1 MDSNEDYDTPI
12 PEVWELF
19 LRLISDNDS
28 EHKFLSKIVAKQIS
42 KIINNIKNIYEE
54 NQIVTIDPIQEVKKE
69 LEVSRLKFYYE
80 DCFLRAFCK
89 INNNF
94 KNTLNITFETNRII

>member
-19 LRLISDNDS
+19 LRLISDNDT
-28 EHKFLSKIVAKQIS
+28 EYKFLSKIVAKQTS
-42 KIINNIKNIYEE
+42 KIINNIKSIYEE
-54 NQIVTIDPIQEVKKE
+54 NQIVPSDPNKEVKEE

-89 INNNF
+89 INNNL
-94 KNTLNITFETNRII
+94 KITLNITFETNGTR